1 VSSLNDLYVVLE
13 VVRSATEDD
22 IKKAFRKLARRY
34 HPDIN
39 PGDTLAEE
47 HFKRISEAYEIL
59 SDPLKRE
66 FYDQNGFYTEGALE
80 QNEPQVTW
88 GFSFKSFDFTGSAPP
103 KGEMFSQ
110 FFSRRAARREPARG
124 QDLEYQLAIPFADS
138 ITGTKT
144 HITVQRRHVC
154 TGCNGTGLTPAKNG
168 NACASCAGT
177 GNVTRAR
184 GRLRF
189 LSPCPDCSGTGH
201 AITDCVECG
210 GESRVVRTD
219 TVELEIPRGV
229 SAGSRVRYSGS
240 GDAGRYG
247 GPAGDLYVIT
257 NVAPHTFFSRA
268 GDNLQCVVPVTFAE
282 AALGAKIEVPTVD
295 GKAIVRIPPGTQNG
309 QLLRLR
315 GLGAPSL
322 VQPGMRG
329 DQFVEIRIVVPRIAD
344 ERSKQIL
351 REFAGL
357 NPEDVRRDL
366 WGFERASNM
375 EAEKKV

>member
-13 VVRSATEDD
+13 IVRSASEDD

-39 PGDTLAEE
+39 PGDTSAEE

-66 FYDQNGFYTEGALE
+66 FYDRNGFYTEESVDQGESQA
-80 QNEPQVTW
+80 TW
-88 GFSFKSFDFTGSAPP
+88 GFSFKSFDFASSPPP
-103 KGEMFSQ
+103 KGETFSQ
-110 FFSRRAARREPARG
+110 FFSRRAARREPERG
-124 QDLEYQLAIPFADS
+124 QDLEYQLAISFADS
-138 ITGTKT
+138 ITGIKT
-144 HITVQRRHVC
+144 NLTVQRRHVC
-154 TGCNGTGLTPAKNG
+154 MSCSGMGRTSSRNGG
-168 NACASCAGT
+168 ACASCAGT

-189 LSPCPDCSGTGH
+189 VSPCPDCSGTGH
-201 AITDCVECG
+201 VITDCPECG

-219 TVELEIPRGV
+219 MVELEIPRGV
-229 SAGSRVRYSGS
+229 SAGSRVRYSGG

-247 GPAGDLYVIT
+247 GPTGDLYVIT
-257 NVAPHTFFSRA
+257 NVAPHGFFTRA
-268 GDNLQCVVPVTFAE
+268 GDNLQCVVPITFVE
-282 AALGAKIEVPTVD
+282 ATLGAKIEVPTVD
-295 GKAIVRIPPGTQNG
+295 GKAVVRIPPGTQNG
-309 QLLRLR
+309 QVLRLR

-329 DQFVEIRIVVPRIAD
+329 DQFVEVRVIVPRVAD

-351 REFAGL
+351 KEFGNL
-357 NPEDVRRDL
+357 NAEDVRSEL
-366 WGFERASNM
+366 WPFGKTSEKS
-375 EAEKKV
+375 EKKV